1 MLDAQIDLAREN
13 ARLRRQVKSLSR
25 IVALGLDYAL
35 QDALDREHRS
45 PTTEAAA
52 NRARARFV
60 EHAQRKRED

>member
-1 MLDAQIDLAREN
+1 MLDEKIELAREN

-25 IVALGLDYAL
+25 IVAFGLDWAL
-35 QDALDREHRS
+35 QDALDREHRNS
-45 PTTEAAA
+45 MTEAAA

>member
-52 NRARARFV
+52 NRARAKFV
-60 EHAQRKRED
+60 EHAQRKQED